1 MKVFG
6 IDIIRGSVRSRT
18 RRPRYALISM
28 EDGEITGETEVSLFR
43 LIRLLNSEEPDI
55 LGVDSLQ
62 EIAADQ
68 HEIFSFI
75 QSLPPSTRLVQVTGG
90 ERQESLPKIAARFNI
105 RLNRFDPFAEARATA
120 RLASLGVG
128 AEVIAFEN
136 SCDVIVSRHRS
147 LGKGGW
153 SQNRFVRKVHGAVQ
167 RRGREIE
174 SELNEAGLKFDKKEY
189 AAFGG
194 ASRIHFR
201 VRASRDMIPVRGYRG
216 SDIQVRVEG
225 RKLERIRYRPLPG
238 KPRYLIV
245 GIDPGTT
252 IGIGAVDL
260 DGNLVHMKS
269 SRQMSMSGVI
279 EELHRIGK
287 PLVIASDVRQMP
299 YSVEKIRRAFSAVPY
314 TPRHDR
320 SQEEKNAAT
329 ADFSPANDH
338 ERDALFAALDAYRFY
353 KNKFQNVAKRVRAGV
368 DLDEV
373 RAGVVRGLPLDKVL
387 GRMERRA
394 VPEQPAGEEEAEV
407 PVPTPQDERVMQ
419 LEGTVKTLRGYIDDL
434 QGEVANKEAEI
445 ARLGEV
451 IGRERS
457 DRSRELRRES
467 EVAKLEGR
475 IKSMQKRLRREE
487 RRNKKLVRRIDR
499 LMRFNRLQMN
509 AEHIPVKVLESFTRD
524 GIRALDDDLAIS
536 EGDLLFVQKV
546 AGWGKSSVDTLCDTR
561 IRALIV
567 QMPVAEIDRGLI
579 NAFRECRIPLLP
591 AAGLQLTVRGR
602 AGLIGREALDK
613 AIARWDEEQARYERG
628 KKTEMIEEIVK
639 EYRTERERKVREVG
653 RHGRA

>member
-1 MKVFG
+1 MK
-6 IDIIRGSVRSRT
+6 
-18 RRPRYALISM
+18 
-28 EDGEITGETEVSLFR
+28 DGEITGETEVSLFR

-75 QSLPPSTRLVQVTGG
+75 QSLPPSTRLIQVTGG

-120 RLASLGVG
+120 RLASLGIG
-128 AEVIAFEN
+128 AEVVAF
-136 SCDVIVSRHRS
+136 

-153 SQNRFVRKVHGAVQ
+153 SQNRFVRKIHGAVQ

-174 SELNEAGLKFDKKEY
+174 AELNEAGLRFDKKEY

-194 ASRIHFR
+194 ASRIHFH
-201 VRASRDMIPVRGYRG
+201 VRASRDMIPVRAYRG
-216 SDIQVRVEG
+216 SDIQVRVQG

-269 SRQMSMSGVI
+269 SRQMSMSDVI
-279 EELHRIGK
+279 EELHQIGK

-314 TPRHDR
+314 TPRQDR
-320 SQEEKNAAT
+320 SQEEKIAVT
-329 ADFSPANDH
+329 SGFGPANDH

-353 KNKFQNVAKRVRAGV
+353 KNKFQNVAKRVRTGV

-373 RAGVVRGLPLDKVL
+373 RAGIVRGLPLDKVL

-394 VPEQPAGEEEAEV
+394 APGQPAGEEEEEAET
-407 PVPTPQDERVMQ
+407 PVPTPRDERVMQ
-419 LEGTVKTLRGYIDDL
+419 LEGTVKTLRGYIDEL
-434 QGEVANKEAEI
+434 QSDVAEKEAEVV
-445 ARLGEV
+445 RLGDV

-457 DRSRELRRES
+457 DRSRELRRET
-467 EVAKLEGR
+467 EITKLESR
-475 IKSMQKRLRREE
+475 IRSVQKQLRREE
-487 RRNKKLVRRIDR
+487 RRNKKLIRRIDR

-509 AEHIPVKVLESFTRD
+509 AEQIPLKVLESFTRD
-524 GIRALDDDLAIS
+524 GIRKLDDDLAIS
-536 EGDLLFVQKV
+536 EDDVLFVQKV
-546 AGWGKSSVDTLCDTR
+546 AGWGKSSVEALCSAH

-567 QMPVAEIDRGLI
+567 QTPVAELDRGLI
-579 NAFRECRIPLLP
+579 NAFRECQTPLLT
-591 AAGLQLTVRGR
+591 AGGLPLTVRGR
-602 AGLIGREALDK
+602 AGLVGREALDA
-613 AIARWDEEQARYERG
+613 AIVRWNEEQAEYELG